1 MTAAGVVTG
10 STATALPNY
19 GSGPRGTECLR
30 ADGRDVVYA
39 ISIPAATRLAVTA
52 TPLTSFDLALN
63 LVTDAASCGTPVANM
78 QCLGSA
84 DVSSAGRAEQLTF
97 TNAGAARTVLLIV
110 DGYAGNDFGS
120 FALSV
125 AFQPIATG
133 DTCDAPVALTAGTPL
148 LNQTMVGFGSD
159 YDSSLSGRCEFKS
172 DLDRVY
178 SVQVP
183 AGQRLVATVTP
194 SGFDPSLSL
203 VQGATNCGLAVCLSG
218 TDDGLTNG
226 VERLQWDNVSA
237 TAQQV
242 LLVVDTT
249 NATANG
255 SFTIAA
261 TLSASPP
268 LVTGG
273 STCTAPVALDA
284 GTFVS
289 TTAGRTSQ
297 FDFFGSAGCEATTPA
312 PDTVFSVTVPP
323 SSLLRATV
331 TPDGRDAV
339 LNVLGSASSCG
350 LTTDAGTFGA
360 NCLTSSDGPRTASV
374 EEVTI
379 RNATATATTALLVVD
394 GHDVDHFGT
403 FSITTEVVPMAAM
416 AGDTCQAP
424 QPLLMSGSVTGLTT
438 AGYFND
444 VETASSCS
452 SFQNRGAD
460 RVFSINVPAGKQLT
474 AVVIPNGW
482 DAALILLDGMAC
494 GMSATCF
501 ESSDSSISGAETA
514 RFTNSGTTDRT
525 VFIVVDA
532 YSSSASGTFD
542 LFTALTP

>member
-30 ADGRDVVYA
+30 ADGRDVVYELHV
-39 ISIPAATRLAVTA
+39 PAATRLAVTA

-63 LVTDAASCGTPVANM
+63 LVTNVASCGTPAATM
-78 QCLGSA
+78 QCLDSA
-84 DVSSAGRAEQLTF
+84 DSASAGGAEQLTF

-148 LNQTMVGFGSD
+148 LNQTMVGFGDD
-159 YDSSLSGRCEFKS
+159 YDSSFSGRCEFKS

-203 VQGATNCGLAVCLSG
+203 VQGATNCGQAICLSG
-218 TDDGLTNG
+218 TDDALSNG

-237 TAQQV
+237 AAQQV

-297 FDFFGSAGCEATTPA
+297 FDFFGSAGCEPTTTA

-331 TPDGRDAV
+331 TPDGWDAV
-339 LNVLGSASSCG
+339 VNVLGSASACG

-360 NCLTSSDGPRTASV
+360 TCLTSSDGPRTASV

-403 FSITTEVVPMAAM
+403 FSITTEVIPMAAM

-424 QPLLMSGSVTGLTT
+424 QPLLMSGSLTGLTT

-452 SFQNRGAD
+452 TFQNRGSD

-482 DAALILLDGMAC
+482 DAALVLLDGMAC

-532 YSSSASGTFD
+532 YSSSSSGTFD